1 MKKLTVPLQQ
11 YEHIAGWL
19 YLFAEL
25 FFLPVA
31 LSTANLLLPI
41 PLSNAALNFVYFSVN
56 FLSIVVIFH
65 RFLGESFQQVLQSPF
80 RCLRAAA
87 IGYILYHIGN
97 ILVSYLIV
105 SLYPSFSNVNDSSI
119 QTMTQDNYM
128 LMSIGTVLLVP
139 PVEEVLYRGL
149 IFRGLYNRSRAAAYI
164 VSTLVFAAVHVV
176 SYIGLYDPMLLLLC
190 FLQYIPA
197 GLCLGFAY
205 ASADTIWAPILMHIA
220 INQIGI
226 STMR

>member
-11 YEHIAGWL
+11 YERIAGWI

-25 FFLPVA
+25 FFLPAA
-31 LSTANLLLPI
+31 LSTANLLLPT

-65 RFLGESFQQVLQSPF
+65 RFLGESFQQVLRSPF

-97 ILVSYLIV
+97 ILISYLIV
-105 SLYPSFSNVNDSSI
+105 SLYSGFSNVNDSSI
-119 QTMTQDNYM
+119 HAMTQDNYM

-139 PVEEVLYRGL
+139 PVEEILYRGL

-176 SYIGLYDPMLLLLC
+176 SYIGLYDPILLLLC